1 MKIPTL
7 WEGVYVKMSNEC
19 IKVLDKFSVTIVYTY
34 PLIQGG
40 NFGGLAD
47 AY

>member
-34 PLIQGG
+34 TPLYKVGILEG
-40 NFGGLAD
+40 
-47 AY
+47 